1 MLFHLGARL
10 LEESKG
16 QVGEDCWLFQSPCE
30 GGNLQDAAPS
40 LLGPGADHLVVDVG
54 RQPHVTVCCPTDDSA
69 YFHEQL
75 HQPGKERHIEAKV
88 GCPLFCNFSQ
98 YQLRGQPSPTD
109 FWKSTP
115 GRIAREALTR
125 VQPAQL
131 VKREERPLVEDVH
144 KVRGVLR
151 ATQEQKSKEGEKER
165 RMERKEEK
173 ENRMGKKE
181 EQAPNSWRRSVAV
194 APRK

>member
-1 MLFHLGARL
+1 M
-10 LEESKG
+10 
-16 QVGEDCWLFQSPCE
+16 
-30 GGNLQDAAPS
+30 
-40 LLGPGADHLVVDVG
+40 
-54 RQPHVTVCCPTDDSA
+54 
-69 YFHEQL
+69 
-75 HQPGKERHIEAKV
+75 
-88 GCPLFCNFSQ
+88 
-98 YQLRGQPSPTD
+98 
-109 FWKSTP
+109 
-115 GRIAREALTR
+115 TR

-151 ATQEQKSKEGEKER
+151 ATQEQKSKEEEKEK

>member
-1 MLFHLGARL
+1 MLFQLGARL

-54 RQPHVTVCCPTDDSA
+54 RQPHATVCCPTDDSA

-98 YQLRGQPSPTD
+98 Y
-109 FWKSTP
+109 
-115 GRIAREALTR
+115 
-125 VQPAQL
+125 
-131 VKREERPLVEDVH
+131 
-144 KVRGVLR
+144 
-151 ATQEQKSKEGEKER
+151 
-165 RMERKEEK
+165 
-173 ENRMGKKE
+173 
-181 EQAPNSWRRSVAV
+181 
-194 APRK
+194 

>member
-1 MLFHLGARL
+1 MIGF
-10 LEESKG
+10 S
-16 QVGEDCWLFQSPCE
+16 
-30 GGNLQDAAPS
+30 
-40 LLGPGADHLVVDVG
+40 
-54 RQPHVTVCCPTDDSA
+54 QPHVTVCCHTDDSA
-69 YFHEQL
+69 YFNEQL
-75 HQPGKERHIEAKV
+75 YQPGKERHIEAKV
-88 GCPLFCNFSQ
+88 GCPLFCNSSQ
-98 YQLRGQPSPTD
+98 YQLRSQASPPD

>member
-1 MLFHLGARL
+1 M
-10 LEESKG
+10 
-16 QVGEDCWLFQSPCE
+16 
-30 GGNLQDAAPS
+30 
-40 LLGPGADHLVVDVG
+40 
-54 RQPHVTVCCPTDDSA
+54 
-69 YFHEQL
+69 
-75 HQPGKERHIEAKV
+75 
-88 GCPLFCNFSQ
+88 
-98 YQLRGQPSPTD
+98 
-109 FWKSTP
+109 
-115 GRIAREALTR
+115 TR

-131 VKREERPLVEDVH
+131 VKREERPLVEDVD